1 MIELRNIRK
10 EFGSVVAVENFS
22 CEIESGEL
30 VTLVGPSGSGKS
42 TVLNIIAGH
51 LEPTSG
57 SIVIDGKDITDVRPQ
72 ERPTSMV
79 FQSWA
84 LFPHMTVRE
93 NIEFPIEAQ
102 GRTVEDEV
110 EQLLEQVRLEPE
122 EYADK
127 KADELSGGEKQ
138 RVALARAIA
147 YDPDILLL
155 DEPLGSLDYVLQK
168 QLRRE
173 LSNLNEEL
181 DMTFIYVTHSL
192 ESALI
197 MSDRIFILDHGSLVQ
212 SGKPIEIYREPVNR
226 FVAEF
231 MGDANIFKLDS
242 VSQTNGSTE
251 VAGPAFKSPLTLR
264 NIRDVKPDYIV
275 VRYDDAFVAHDLKKD
290 VGVEATVYN
299 KLVKGNRTLVETVG
313 ATTGDEYIAEID
325 YNEAADL
332 EIGDTVFLQWDEDES
347 IIVPE

>member
-10 EFGSVVAVENFS
+10 EFGDLVAVEDLSF
-22 CEIESGEL
+22 EIDSGEL

-42 TVLNIIAGH
+42 TVLNMIAGH

-57 SIVIDGKDITDVRPQ
+57 SVLLDGQDITDLRPQ

-102 GRTVEDEV
+102 GRTIDDEV
-110 EQLLEQVRLEPE
+110 EQLLEQVQLNPA
-122 EYADK
+122 EYAEK
-127 KADELSGGEKQ
+127 KGDELSGGEKQ

-173 LSNLNEEL
+173 LSDLNEKLE
-181 DMTFIYVTHSL
+181 MTFIYVTHSL

-212 SGKPIEIYREPVNR
+212 AGRPIDIYREPENR

-231 MGDANIFKLDS
+231 MGDANIFSLDS
-242 VSQTNGSTE
+242 TSRKNGTLE
-251 VAGPAFKSPLTLR
+251 VTGPAFESPLTLAGS
-264 NIRDVKPDYIV
+264 RDVTPDYIV
-275 VRYDDAFVAHDLKKD
+275 VRYDDAFVARDLQKD
-290 VGVEATVYN
+290 IGVKATVYN

-313 ATTGDEYIAEID
+313 TNTEDEYIAEID
-325 YNEAADL
+325 YETAEDL
-332 EIGDTVFLQWDEDES
+332 DSGDSVYLQWDENQS
-347 IIVPE
+347 ILVPE